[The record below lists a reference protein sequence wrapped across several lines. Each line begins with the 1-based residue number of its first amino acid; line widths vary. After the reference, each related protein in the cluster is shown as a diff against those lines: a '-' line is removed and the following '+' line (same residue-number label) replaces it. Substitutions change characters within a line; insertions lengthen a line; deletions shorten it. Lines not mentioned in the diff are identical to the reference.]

1 MGPSLS
7 SGAFECGAVLRQN
20 GPEDSSFRLPPFFD

>member
-7 SGAFECGAVLRQN
+7 SGASEAGRVRSQPLLATLDRKKA
-20 GPEDSSFRLPPFFD
+20 